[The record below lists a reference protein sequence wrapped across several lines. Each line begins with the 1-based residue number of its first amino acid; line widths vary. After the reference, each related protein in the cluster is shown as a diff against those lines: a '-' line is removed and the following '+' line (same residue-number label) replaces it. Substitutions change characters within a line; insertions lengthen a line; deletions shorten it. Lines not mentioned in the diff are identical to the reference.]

1 MGIKH
6 IPYSLTLRKTM
17 ESQMV
22 FCILEGRM
30 TQLSPCHWNIKT
42 QEAKNNIH
50 RQALNAFFPPWPQ
63 TYVVFT
69 RMESH
74 TPCMSSLVSASSVWV
89 LFCDYSIPL
98 TLFHWLTCHGWGM
111 RHWVSVPKVC
121 RSYCRWKIKLAVSLC
136 CHQMQFCCKKNG
148 LHFGALVWVETENAH
163 KFWTHSEIASVVHC
177 YLITAQQTSVKTV
190 TVFSGTLLKMTSYT
204 YL

>member
-74 TPCMSSLVSASSVWV
+74 TPCTVCLLSSQLLVCG
-89 LFCDYSIPL
+89 FCS
-98 TLFHWLTCHGWGM
+98 
-111 RHWVSVPKVC
+111 
-121 RSYCRWKIKLAVSLC
+121 
-136 CHQMQFCCKKNG
+136 
-148 LHFGALVWVETENAH
+148 
-163 KFWTHSEIASVVHC
+163 
-177 YLITAQQTSVKTV
+177 V
-190 TVFSGTLLKMTSYT
+190 TVFHSSNFVPLTDLPRVGYEALGFCAKGMPLLLSVENKACRFALLPPDAILLQEKRAALRCTGLSRDWKCPQILNTLWNCLRCTLLFNYSTANQCENCDSI
-204 YL
+204 